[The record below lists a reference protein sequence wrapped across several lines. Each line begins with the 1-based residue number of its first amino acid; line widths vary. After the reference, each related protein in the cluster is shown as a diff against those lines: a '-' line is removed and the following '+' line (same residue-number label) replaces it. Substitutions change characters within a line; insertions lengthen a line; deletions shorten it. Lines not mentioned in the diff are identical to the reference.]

1 MTPARVL
8 AGVVAS
14 RRSVSPSLDA
24 RARLWRRFP
33 RKIGKTS
40 GAKQDRSPCCCA
52 AKPDT
57 ITTHLLIVLGPTP
70 VGLFFAAVMATAPT
84 EDDIWRAIDRLGR
97 KYRVSEFIDYYLKA
111 GRHLESEATSTLQE
125 QWALARRNSITAHN
139 RWQTLSL
146 EIELALR
153 GEAVDG
159 LFRNATS
166 LTVAEQAALLQSGWK
181 LSGFDWLPTV
191 DEATG
196 NVVQFS
202 KGQPHSPGD
211 DDGR

>member
-1 MTPARVL
+1 MY
-8 AGVVAS
+8 
-14 RRSVSPSLDA
+14 
-24 RARLWRRFP
+24 
-33 RKIGKTS
+33 
-40 GAKQDRSPCCCA
+40 
-52 AKPDT
+52 
-57 ITTHLLIVLGPTP
+57 LLIVLGPTP
-70 VGLFFAAVMATAPT
+70 VGLFFTAVMATAPT

-97 KYRVSEFIDYYLKA
+97 KYRVSEFIVYYLKA

-139 RWQTLSL
+139 RWQILSL

-202 KGQPHSPGD
+202 KGRPRGSELLELTTCAALARNNSYPVAQMIRPTVNRQRANRSFTPAIS
-211 DDGR
+211 